1 MSTVTLST
9 DLHTQR
15 ADRRKLAPDVLMCYI
30 SDMNVSERHRFILA
44 LLAERNRASVAELAR
59 STKTSEMTIRRDLEL
74 LESRGALRRVHGGAV
89 STLLSG
95 VEPPYAVRAMVGG
108 ETKAKLADVVVRMLN
123 DGETVAL
130 DTGTTAVAVAHAMA
144 GRRLTVTPLSLHA
157 TMPLAEHEGIRLL
170 LPGGQ
175 VRPGELSFYGET
187 ALRTF
192 EDLRYDTF
200 ILGCCGVDAANGA
213 TAYNLD
219 DVHVKRVA
227 ARAARRIILV
237 ATAEKLGR
245 VALGRICSVEQL
257 DVVVTDAPQGT
268 PVVEEMRAAGVNIVH
283 V

>member
-1 MSTVTLST
+1 
-9 DLHTQR
+9 
-15 ADRRKLAPDVLMCYI
+15 
-30 SDMNVSERHRFILA
+30 MNVAERHRFILSQ
-44 LLAERNRASVAELAR
+44 LTERSRASVAELAR
-59 STKTSEMTIRRDLEL
+59 SAKTSEMTIRRDLEL

-108 ETKAKLADVVVRMLN
+108 DAKAKLADEVVRLLN

-130 DTGTTAVAVAHAMA
+130 DTGTTAVAVAQAMA
-144 GRRLTVTPLSLHA
+144 GHRFTVTPLSLHA
-157 TMPLAEHEGIRLL
+157 AFALSESEGIRLL
-170 LPGGQ
+170 VPGGQ

-200 ILGCCGVDAANGA
+200 ILGCCGIDVANGA

-219 DVHVKRVA
+219 DVHVKRTA
-227 ARAARRIILV
+227 AASARRIILV

-245 VALGRICSVEQL
+245 VALGRICAVEQI
-257 DVVVTDAPQGT
+257 DIVVTDAPQGN
-268 PVVEEMRAAGVNIVH
+268 PVIEDLRAAGVNIRH

>member
-1 MSTVTLST
+1 
-9 DLHTQR
+9 
-15 ADRRKLAPDVLMCYI
+15 
-30 SDMNVSERHRFILA
+30 MNVAERHRFILSQ
-44 LLAERNRASVAELAR
+44 LSERGRASVAELAR
-59 STKTSEMTIRRDLEL
+59 STRTSEMTIRRDLEL

-108 ETKAKLADVVVRMLN
+108 DAKARLAEEVVRLLN

-130 DTGTTAVAVAHAMA
+130 DTGTTAVAIARAMA
-144 GRRLTVTPLSLHA
+144 GHRFTVTPLSLHA
-157 TMPLAEHEGIRLL
+157 ACVLAEHEGVRLL
-170 LPGGQ
+170 VPGGQ

-200 ILGCCGVDAANGA
+200 VLGCCGVDVANGA

-219 DVHVKRVA
+219 DVHVKRTA
-227 ARAARRIILV
+227 AASARRIVLV

-245 VALGRICSVEQL
+245 VALGRICPVEQI
-257 DVVVTDAPQGT
+257 DIVVTDGPPGN
-268 PVVEEMRAAGVNIVH
+268 PVVEDLRAAGVNIRH